1 MFSSVFDNSQA
12 IYTSCFS
19 VLQVGHDLSQ
29 FVGPVILS
37 HILQSMIEG
46 DPAWVGYVYAFLIFF
61 GVVCITKFVS
71 DL

>member
-37 HILQSMIEG
+37 HILQAS
-46 DPAWVGYVYAFLIFF
+46 FLY
-61 GVVCITKFVS
+61 GP
-71 DL
+71 